1 MDEHTHHDQLV
12 GGLYRQLKA
21 IFEESK
27 QGVYLYLDDN
37 HKVCNQRFAS
47 LLGYD
52 SPQEWAKV
60 TESVLDTFVAEKSQ
74 ETLASAFQNAMERAL
89 ASANTIVWKKRN
101 AGEVQTTVIIVPVMY
116 EEHQMAL
123 HFVW

>member
-1 MDEHTHHDQLV
+1 MQEHQHHDQLV
-12 GGLYRQLKA
+12 GGLSRQLKTV
-21 IFEESK
+21 FEESE
-27 QGVYLYLDDN
+27 QGIYLYLDDN
-37 HKVCNQRFAS
+37 HKVCNKRFAS

-74 ETLASAFQNAMERAL
+74 ETLASAFQNAMERAV
-89 ASANTIVWKKRN
+89 ASVNPIVWKKRN
-101 AGEVQTTVIIVPVMY
+101 GGEVQTTVIVVPVIY
-116 EEHQMAL
+116 EEHPMAL